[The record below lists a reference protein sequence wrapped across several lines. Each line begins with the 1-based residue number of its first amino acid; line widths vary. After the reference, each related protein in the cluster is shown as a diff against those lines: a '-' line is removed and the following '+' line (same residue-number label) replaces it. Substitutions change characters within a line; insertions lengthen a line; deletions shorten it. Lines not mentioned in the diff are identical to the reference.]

1 MEMTKA
7 KALNT
12 GIVLGFYVVMAL
24 FSTTAFVN
32 EITSGMV
39 LDSIATLR

>member
-1 MEMTKA
+1 MAMTKA
-7 KALNT
+7 LNA

-32 EITSGMV
+32 ELTSGMV
-39 LDSIATLR
+39 FDSIATLR